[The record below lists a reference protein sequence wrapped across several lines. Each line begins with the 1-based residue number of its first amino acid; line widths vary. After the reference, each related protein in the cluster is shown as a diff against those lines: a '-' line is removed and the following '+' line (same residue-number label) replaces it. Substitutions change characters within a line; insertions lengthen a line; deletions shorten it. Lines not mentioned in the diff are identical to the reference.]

1 VTERER
7 RLDRRR
13 LLGLGDAALRA
24 LGGLTACD
32 VDQDDENKKS
42 DVVAP
47 GQQLAQ
53 RARAGRA
60 PS

>member
-1 VTERER
+1 MTERER
-7 RLDRRR
+7 RLDRRQ

-32 VDQDDENKKS
+32 GDQDDENKKS

-47 GQQLAQ
+47 GQQLAR

>member
-1 VTERER
+1 
-7 RLDRRR
+7 
-13 LLGLGDAALRA
+13 LGDAALRA